1 MATIDDSDGAG
12 ATPEGR
18 TTVERT
24 SDRDFVVT
32 RTVDGPA
39 RLVFQ
44 AWTQADLFR
53 RWWVPASFPVVLLG
67 CELDVRVGGGYC
79 LTFSMEGHPPM
90 SFYGKY
96 LEVVP
101 AARLVWTN
109 EEAGEIGQ
117 VTTVTFFEDVDGRT
131 RIVLRERYPTR
142 EALEEGIS
150 SGSTDALPETF
161 DQLEALMSCARRRNV
176 AAHFKSSR

>member
-1 MATIDDSDGAG
+1 MATNENS
-12 ATPEGR
+12 ER
-18 TTVERT
+18 TTAERT

-53 RWWVPASFPVVLLG
+53 RWWVPASFPVVLVG

-109 EEAGEIGQ
+109 EEAGEVGQ
-117 VTTVTFFEDVDGRT
+117 LSTVTFEEKAGRT
-131 RIVLRERYPTR
+131 TVVLTDTYPTK
-142 EALEEGIS
+142 EALDEAMV
-150 SGSTDALPETF
+150 SGNCGAMPETF
-161 DQLEALMSCARRRNV
+161 EQLAALVPELTAMA
-176 AAHFKSSR
+176 

>member
-1 MATIDDSDGAG
+1 MATNENS
-12 ATPEGR
+12 GR
-18 TTVERT
+18 TTAERT

-53 RWWVPASFPVVLLG
+53 RWWVPASFPVVLVG

-109 EEAGEIGQ
+109 EEAGEVGQ
-117 VTTVTFFEDVDGRT
+117 LSTVTFEEKAGRT
-131 RIVLRERYPTR
+131 TVVLTDTYPTK
-142 EALEEGIS
+142 EALDEAMV
-150 SGSTDALPETF
+150 SGNCGAMPETF
-161 DQLEALMSCARRRNV
+161 EQLAALVPELTAMA
-176 AAHFKSSR
+176 

>member
-1 MATIDDSDGAG
+1 MATNENS
-12 ATPEGR
+12 ES
-18 TTVERT
+18 TTAVRT

-53 RWWVPASFPVVLLG
+53 RWWVPASFPVELLG

-79 LTFSMEGHPPM
+79 LTFGMEGHPPM

-109 EEAGEIGQ
+109 EEAGEVGQ
-117 VTTVTFFEDVDGRT
+117 VSTVTFEEKAGRT
-131 RIVLRERYPTR
+131 TVVLTDTYPTK
-142 EALEEGIS
+142 EALDEAMV
-150 SGSTDALPETF
+150 SGNCGAMPETF
-161 DQLEALMSCARRRNV
+161 EQLAALV
-176 AAHFKSSR
+176 PTLTAAP